1 MDLNTAKK
9 IIGDVSMSDEDVS
22 VLIQRAQKL
31 AKNQHFW
38 KTDDNPT
45 DAELEA
51 FYNRYEYEIYEIA
64 DRSAVPV
71 RRPRVAEDLQH
82 VVLIE
87 GDRIVPVE
95 TGIQIPFGDLDPGVL
110 VGLGEEDPS
119 SRVLGSLLHGHT

>member
-64 DRSAVPV
+64 R
-71 RRPRVAEDLQH
+71 
-82 VVLIE
+82 
-87 GDRIVPVE
+87 
-95 TGIQIPFGDLDPGVL
+95 GIQSSDARGGLREFSELGVTRKWGESGTESVNAAVAVIPPKTYI
-110 VGLGEEDPS
+110 E
-119 SRVLGSLLHGHT
+119 